1 MIQKGVLPLERE
13 TSCCF
18 TGHRRIPAQE
28 GLWLRRKLREDTG
41 SPQYIRTLRGVG
53 YSLIR

>member
-1 MIQKGVLPLERE
+1 MCIRDSKYDRSIDVHI
-13 TSCCF
+13 SS
-18 TGHRRIPAQE
+18 
-28 GLWLRRKLREDTG
+28 LRRKLREDTG